1 MEILQNGY
9 YIPFLHAGLYIIT
22 NDIYLS
28 SIITLKTYSANYF
41 YWFSNHYSYLPNR
54 QYNWVKQ
61 FIRFTDTG
69 HIASFLYY
77 FYPQT
82 LPIAFNIH
90 FVITFGYWGGR
101 VAFKMKDSDQL
112 QLTTIDHRFEEMW
125 TSMVHGVPIVL
136 LSNRILHQ
144 DVCMLYSDEYL
155 RISYIWLYIWFFG
168 IYLPWRYYTGDYVY
182 NVISDFTDYK
192 KIISFGLFIHM
203 IIFLGHMIGS
213 SLNEYACTTMTNSS
227 NAFRNLNM
235 L

>member
-1 MEILQNGY
+1 MEILPNGY
-9 YIPFLHAGLYIIT
+9 YIPFLHAALFIIT

-28 SIITLKTYSANYF
+28 SIIALKIYSANYF
-41 YWFSNHYSYLPNR
+41 YWFSNHYSYLPNK

-82 LPIAFNIH
+82 LPVAFNVH

-101 VAFKMKDSDQL
+101 VAFQMKDSDQL

-125 TSMVHGVPIVL
+125 TAMVHGLPIVL

-144 DVCMLYSDEYL
+144 DVCILYSDEYL
-155 RISYIWLYIWFFG
+155 RISYIWLYCWFFG
-168 IYLPWRYYTGDYVY
+168 IYLPWRYYTGDCVY
-182 NVISDFTDYK
+182 NVLSDFSDYK

-203 IIFLGHMIGS
+203 VIFLGHMIGS
-213 SLNEYACTTMTNSS
+213 SLNEYACKQ
-227 NAFRNLNM
+227 
-235 L
+235 